1 MKAPILAPRPL
12 PSGAAETT
20 PAEIFISTSSST
32 PASTGTAFGGPLLAP
47 ERHLS
52 LTHSDAEWTAA
63 YPEIERLYV
72 RERRKLRHVMQ
83 YMEREHNFSA
93 TVQMYKK
100 RFAKWGF
107 QKNARRQQTTA
118 TQATATAVARG
129 AVARKP
135 AGRIRKVVDSGFYS
149 VPALPDLGPQD
160 TLTLLLLTSVKTWS
174 VSFFESPAMSAL
186 PLSETPDCASSPS
199 ASSFS
204 SVSAASPLQRP
215 RPNKAKEICFAFKL
229 VIDLLERGRGDLAGR
244 MARKAFLLVEDMLET
259 LAAPALVW
267 NLLEMMHHMVSVQQ
281 VQLFQMLLSH
291 VINLVG
297 NRPHVAGGH
306 PLLALL
312 HSLRG
317 IVATASKEATS
328 STEGDE
334 TLRRLLAQAWTLNA
348 EILFANF
355 HPNLFHLYC
364 CILWESCSIG
374 PPAAIVGSVGQWF
387 RTIDAVQMS
396 SKRVVLPDDVL
407 SPPQA
412 PPPKPQA
419 DYARLHASSLA
430 ALRAHGDAILRDE
443 GAGFQGDTALLL
455 RMLAGL
461 TTAKILQGMPD
472 TTSVVVDFNGQPDE
486 NWELAHMPRIHLG
499 NVACVIRT
507 LVDIDAAKRG
517 LKPSDNM
524 TPAARVYMDMDAVE
538 QIRAVVD
545 LRTQSDGAT
554 DPQVVRE
561 MWLLQEALGAAGD
574 AAEAFKVEQETY
586 ARIEQYVGDIPVDA
600 A

>member
-12 PSGAAETT
+12 PSGTAAEGTEMFMSTT
-20 PAEIFISTSSST
+20 TAPFSAPA
-32 PASTGTAFGGPLLAP
+32 PLLGP
-47 ERHLS
+47 ERHVS

-72 RERRKLRHVMQ
+72 HERRKLRHVMQ
-83 YMEREHNFSA
+83 YMEQEHNYSA

-107 QKNARRQQTTA
+107 QKNARRQVN
-118 TQATATAVARG
+118 ATATAVARG
-129 AVARKP
+129 AVDKRLSRP
-135 AGRIRKVVDSGFYS
+135 TGRIKKVVDNGFFS
-149 VPALPDLGPQD
+149 FPALPDLGPQD

-174 VSFFESPAMSAL
+174 VSFFEAPDGSPSPACDHPTVASAV
-186 PLSETPDCASSPS
+186 
-199 ASSFS
+199 SFS
-204 SVSAASPLQRP
+204 SPDAPLQRP
-215 RPNKAKEICFAFKL
+215 RPAKAKEISFAFKL

-267 NLLEMMHHMVSVQQ
+267 NLLEMMHHMVTVQQ
-281 VQLFQMLLSH
+281 VRLFQMLLSH
-291 VINLVG
+291 VIALVG
-297 NRPHVAGGH
+297 NKPHLAGGH

-317 IVATASKEATS
+317 VVATASKEAASASS
-328 STEGDE
+328 STSIDE
-334 TLRRLLAQAWTLNA
+334 TLRHLLAQAWTLNA

-355 HPNLFHLYC
+355 HPNLFYLYC

-407 SPPQA
+407 SPPQ
-412 PPPKPQA
+412 PPPTKQQA

-430 ALRAHGDAILRDE
+430 ALRAHGDAILRD
-443 GAGFQGDTALLL
+443 GGNGFQGDTALLL

-461 TTAKILQGMPD
+461 ATAKILQGMPD

-486 NWELAHMPRIHLG
+486 NWELANMPRIHMG

-517 LKPSDNM
+517 VKPEDNSQS
-524 TPAARVYMDMDAVE
+524 TTRVYMDMDAVE

-574 AAEAFKVEQETY
+574 AAEALKVEQETY
-586 ARIEQYVGDIPVDA
+586 ARIEQYVCDIPVDA